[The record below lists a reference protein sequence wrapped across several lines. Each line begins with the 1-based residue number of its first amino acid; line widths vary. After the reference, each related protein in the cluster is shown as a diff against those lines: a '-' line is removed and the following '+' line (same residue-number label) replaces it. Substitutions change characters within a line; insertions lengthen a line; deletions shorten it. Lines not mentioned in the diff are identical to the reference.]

1 MGSSTLRH
9 TAASAQYYC
18 LPDRVVCGRAN
29 ISAGCAASPPVGSN
43 PSNLTFAL
51 CAAAIQAQTRFKKDR
66 QTQTLVAVLSIP
78 GINAGAFR
86 TITVNSSMMTSSR
99 KQCSTELHSALRAA
113 RENENRWLGLNA
125 EYATDG
131 EAMEQWANTA
141 RLRRL
146 EVERIEALLAQA
158 EEL

>member
-1 MGSSTLRH
+1 
-9 TAASAQYYC
+9 
-18 LPDRVVCGRAN
+18 
-29 ISAGCAASPPVGSN
+29 
-43 PSNLTFAL
+43 
-51 CAAAIQAQTRFKKDR
+51 
-66 QTQTLVAVLSIP
+66 
-78 GINAGAFR
+78 
-86 TITVNSSMMTSSR
+86 MMTSSR
-99 KQCSTELHSALRAA
+99 KQRSAELHSALRTA

-125 EYATDG
+125 EYATDS